1 MASEAS
7 EASEGPADTHR
18 RQAASASEAEDLM
31 ILMSIALPGKM
42 FIHWE

>member
-31 ILMSIALPGKM
+31 ILSIALPGKM